1 MHFVELANVSL
12 SYGAVRVLSD
22 ISLSIDAGT
31 SLAVLGAN
39 GSGKTTLLRG
49 ISGVIVT
56 RHGSIQLE
64 GREISH
70 LGAHEI
76 VRHGI
81 SHVPEGKH
89 LFKPL
94 TVRENIEIG
103 ALPLHRLGRSAEAD
117 GCRDLIYDLFPI
129 LKARGGQIAS
139 TLSGGEQQML
149 AIARA
154 LMSRPKML
162 LLDEPSVGLAPKI
175 NEILF
180 AALKSLKALGIV
192 VVVAEQVV
200 RLACDLADKAVVMH
214 LGRVAMTG
222 ASADVRDSAELKR
235 LYLGGKKDPLPGL
248 RKG

>member
-1 MHFVELANVSL
+1 VSL
-12 SYGAVRVLSD
+12 SYGVVRVLSD
-22 ISLSIDAGT
+22 ISLSINAGT
-31 SLAVLGAN
+31 SLAVLGSN
-39 GSGKTTLLRG
+39 GAGKTTLLRG
-49 ISGVIVT
+49 ISGVMV
-56 RHGSIQLE
+56 RRNGSIQFE
-64 GREISH
+64 GREISG
-70 LGAHEI
+70 LGAHDI

-103 ALPLHRLGRSAEAD
+103 SLPLHQSGRAAEAD
-117 GCRDLIYDLFPI
+117 GCRDLVYELFPI
-129 LKARGGQIAS
+129 LKARGGQIAG

-162 LLDEPSVGLAPKI
+162 LLDEPSVGLAPKV
-175 NEILF
+175 NDALF

-200 RLACDLADKAVVMH
+200 RLACDLADEAVVMH

-222 ASADVRDSAELKR
+222 PSADVRDSPQLKR
-235 LYLGGKKDPLPGL
+235 LYLGG
-248 RKG
+248 

>member
-1 MHFVELANVSL
+1 LAADGACLIVLSNVSL
-12 SYGAVRVLSD
+12 SYGVVRVLSD
-22 ISLSIDAGT
+22 ISLSINAGT

-39 GSGKTTLLRG
+39 GAGKTTLLRG
-49 ISGVIVT
+49 ISGIMV
-56 RHGSIQLE
+56 RRRGSIQFE
-64 GREISH
+64 GREISG
-70 LGAHEI
+70 LGAHDI

-103 ALPLHRLGRSAEAD
+103 SLPLHQSGRSAEAD
-117 GCRDLIYDLFPI
+117 GCRDLVYELFPI

-175 NEILF
+175 NDALF

-200 RLACDLADKAVVMH
+200 RLACDLADEAVVMH

-222 ASADVRDSAELKR
+222 PSTDVRDSPELKR
-235 LYLGGKKDPLPGL
+235 LYLGG
-248 RKG
+248 

>member
-1 MHFVELANVSL
+1 VSL
-12 SYGAVRVLSD
+12 SYGVVRVLSD
-22 ISLSIDAGT
+22 ISLSINAGT
-31 SLAVLGAN
+31 SLAVLGSN
-39 GSGKTTLLRG
+39 GAGKTTLLRG
-49 ISGVIVT
+49 ISGVMV
-56 RHGSIQLE
+56 RRNGSIQFE
-64 GREISH
+64 GREISG
-70 LGAHEI
+70 LGAHDI

-103 ALPLHRLGRSAEAD
+103 SLPLHQSGRPAEAD
-117 GCRDLIYDLFPI
+117 GCRDLVYELFPI
-129 LKARGGQIAS
+129 LKARGGQIAG

-162 LLDEPSVGLAPKI
+162 LLDEPSVGLAPKV
-175 NEILF
+175 NDALF

-200 RLACDLADKAVVMH
+200 RLACDLADEAVVMH

-222 ASADVRDSAELKR
+222 PSADVRDSPQLKR
-235 LYLGGKKDPLPGL
+235 LYLGG
-248 RKG
+248 

>member
-1 MHFVELANVSL
+1 MAGDGACLIELTNVSL
-12 SYGAVRVLSD
+12 SYGVVRVLSD
-22 ISLSIDAGT
+22 ISLSINAGT
-31 SLAVLGAN
+31 SLAVLGSN
-39 GSGKTTLLRG
+39 GAGKTTLLRG
-49 ISGVIVT
+49 ISGVMV
-56 RHGSIQLE
+56 RRNGSIQFE
-64 GREISH
+64 GREISG
-70 LGAHEI
+70 LGAHDI

-103 ALPLHRLGRSAEAD
+103 SLPLHQSGRPAEAD
-117 GCRDLIYDLFPI
+117 GCRDLVYELFPI
-129 LKARGGQIAS
+129 LKARGGQIAG

-162 LLDEPSVGLAPKI
+162 LLDEPSVGLAPKV
-175 NEILF
+175 NDALF

-200 RLACDLADKAVVMH
+200 RLACDLADEAVVMH

-222 ASADVRDSAELKR
+222 PSADVRDSPQLKR
-235 LYLGGKKDPLPGL
+235 LYLGG
-248 RKG
+248 